1 MVRTD
6 LASARPPAPLRPAWA
21 AAGRPDYG
29 RLKMVRTDLA
39 SAQQFVPLRP
49 VWAAAGRRDDGS

>member
-6 LASARPPAPLRPAWA
+6 VASARPLVPLRTAWA
-21 AAGRPDYG
+21 AAGRPDDG

-49 VWAAAGRRDDGS
+49 VWAAAGRRDGGS